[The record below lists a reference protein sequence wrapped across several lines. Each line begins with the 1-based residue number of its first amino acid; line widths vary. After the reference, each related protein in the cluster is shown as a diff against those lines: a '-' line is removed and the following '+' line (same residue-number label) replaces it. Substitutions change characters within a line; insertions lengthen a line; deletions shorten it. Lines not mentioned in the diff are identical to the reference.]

1 MEVIALVG
9 PSGTGKSH
17 RALVI
22 AHDYKADGIIDDGIL
37 IKGTKIIAGYSAKN
51 EPNKIQAVKRAIF
64 SDDQHVL
71 EVSTAIYSLKI
82 KRLLII
88 GTSVNMIL
96 RIASRLKIPT
106 PVKYIKIEDIATRKE
121 MAKARASRLK
131 EGKHIIPVPT
141 IELKPHFSGQFIDP
155 ILVFFNRS
163 QQKNVMAREKSI
175 VRPSFSYYGKMLI
188 DDAAVLD
195 IVGITLSEVEDVAR
209 ARNIAMSADQ
219 TTKIVNISVG
229 IYVYYG
235 VYLPQLTGLIRVLI
249 KDKVEYVT
257 GMSVGNIDINI
268 LKLVHKEV
276 SRG

>member
-17 RALVI
+17 RALII

-37 IKGTKIIAGYSAKN
+37 IKGSKIIAGYSAKN

-64 SDDQHVL
+64 SDDRHVQ
-71 EVSTAIYSLKI
+71 EVITAIDSLKI

-96 RIASRLKIPT
+96 RIATRLQIPT

-195 IVGITLSEVEDVAR
+195 VVGITLSEVDDVDR
-209 ARNIAMSADQ
+209 VRKISMSSDPI
-219 TTKIVNISVG
+219 TKVVSISVG
-229 IYVYYG
+229 IYIYYG

-257 GMSVGNIDINI
+257 GMSVGNIDISI

>member
-17 RALVI
+17 RALII

-64 SDDQHVL
+64 SDDKHVF
-71 EVSTAIYSLKI
+71 EVATAIESLKI

-88 GTSVNMIL
+88 GTSVNMII

-106 PVKYIKIEDIATRKE
+106 PIKYIKIEDVATRKE

-195 IVGITLSEVEDVAR
+195 VVGITLSEVEDVAR
-209 ARNIAMSADQ
+209 ARKIAMSADPE
-219 TTKIVNISVG
+219 TKIVSISVG

-235 VYLPQLTGLIRVLI
+235 AYLPQLVGLIRVLI

-257 GMSVGNIDINI
+257 GMSVGKIDINI
-268 LKLVHKEV
+268 LKLVHREV
-276 SRG
+276 YRG